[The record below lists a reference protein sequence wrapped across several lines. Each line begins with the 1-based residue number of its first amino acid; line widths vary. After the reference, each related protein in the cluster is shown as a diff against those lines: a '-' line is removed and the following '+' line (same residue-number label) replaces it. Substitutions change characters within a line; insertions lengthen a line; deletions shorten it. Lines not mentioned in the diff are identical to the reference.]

1 MAFESGIPAPE
12 GEDLSPPLFAV
23 FSSGQPWL
31 AFVAV
36 ATDRYNCHGREMLDK
51 VFREG
56 KRREKKG
63 TKTKMGKKK
72 NGREARNCDLKG

>member
-1 MAFESGIPAPE
+1 
-12 GEDLSPPLFAV
+12 LFAV

-36 ATDRYNCHGREMLDK
+36 ATDRYNCHGREILDK
-51 VFREG
+51 VLLKV

-63 TKTKMGKKK
+63 QKTKIGKKK
-72 NGREARNCDLKG
+72 SGGETRNYGLKD